1 MRVGFNGV
9 IIEERNSGAKECFVN
24 FLDHIPKLR
33 SDHDFVLYFARELS
47 QHYLDRFGWA
57 ECVRTP
63 LSFRKAYQR
72 VLRGIVYWRKQ
83 LRRDDID
90 VFHSTY
96 YPIPPMVDTKTV
108 LTVHDVRLMRFPET
122 YSRARYWFLK
132 LAVPYSVKRA
142 DKIIAD
148 SDFTKEELVKLL
160 GVPREKIAVVHPGA
174 NPRFKPIRDQT
185 SLKRV
190 KAKLSLP
197 DRFVL
202 FVGHLEPRKN
212 LARLVEAFSIL
223 KSKTKLPHKLVILGR
238 ESWGYEPV
246 FEAAERHN
254 ECSDIVFTGYVDEDD
269 LPLVYNL
276 ADALAFPSL
285 YEGFGLP
292 LLEAMACGVPVVTS
306 KVSSLPEV
314 AGKAAILV
322 DPYNVEEI
330 ADGLAAVLEDEALR
344 QALINKGLDRAKKF
358 RWEEAAAQII
368 HAYEEVI
375 SE

>member
-1 MRVGFNGV
+1 
-9 IIEERNSGAKECFVN
+9 
-24 FLDHIPKLR
+24 
-33 SDHDFVLYFARELS
+33 
-47 QHYLDRFGWA
+47 
-57 ECVRTP
+57 
-63 LSFRKAYQR
+63 
-72 VLRGIVYWRKQ
+72 
-83 LRRDDID
+83 
-90 VFHSTY
+90 
-96 YPIPPMVDTKTV
+96 
-108 LTVHDVRLMRFPET
+108 
-122 YSRARYWFLK
+122 
-132 LAVPYSVKRA
+132 
-142 DKIIAD
+142 
-148 SDFTKEELVKLL
+148 
-160 GVPREKIAVVHPGA
+160 
-174 NPRFKPIRDQT
+174 
-185 SLKRV
+185 V

-246 FEAAERHN
+246 FEAVERHN

>member
-1 MRVGFNGV
+1 MRIGFNGIV
-9 IIEERNSGAKECFVN
+9 IQEKNSGAKECFVN
-24 FLDHIPKLR
+24 FLDSVPQLD
-33 SDHDFVLYFARELS
+33 SDHEFVIYLARELG
-47 QHYLDRFGWA
+47 QEYFQRFAWA
-57 ECVRTP
+57 KCVCTP
-63 LSFRKAYQR
+63 LSSEIAYQR
-72 VLRGIVYWRKQ
+72 VLRGLLYWRGR
-83 LRRDDID
+83 LSEDNVDL
-90 VFHSTY
+90 FHTTY
-96 YPIPPMVDTKTV
+96 YPIPPLVDKKTI

-122 YSRARYWFLK
+122 YSRSRYWFLK

-190 KAKLSLP
+190 TAKLSLP

-238 ESWGYEPV
+238 ESWGYKPV
-246 FEAAERHN
+246 LEAAERHN

-276 ADALAFPSL
+276 ADALALPSL

-330 ADGLAAVLEDEALR
+330 ADGLVAALGDEALR
-344 QALINKGLDRAKKF
+344 RALINKGLARAKKF

-368 HAYEEVI
+368 HVYEEVI